1 MVVTFYHI
9 RSSISSFYGGELEQI
24 SFYQLHICQ
33 VVLGISHDQ
42 ITFFHP
48 DPELSICKRQ
58 KSALREAYKNKKY
71 LPLDLLPKKI
81 RAIRRRLTKHQAI
94 ESWP

>member
-1 MVVTFYHI
+1 MVMTFCHI

-42 ITFFHP
+42 TTFFHP
-48 DPELSICKRQ
+48 DPELSLCK
-58 KSALREAYKNKKY
+58 KGGKVVDSTGVDCEITEAEVS
-71 LPLDLLPKKI
+71 
-81 RAIRRRLTKHQAI
+81 TKGSIQEQEVPA
-94 ESWP
+94 S